1 MIERGSERPTEAKS
15 MDADDLLREEILM
28 ARATPAEVKVVLGLR
43 LWEQAVMLAREGVR
57 HALSRS
63 GEAPSDEAVERA
75 LEARLLLFRDERSS
89 ETPP

>member
-1 MIERGSERPTEAKS
+1 
-15 MDADDLLREEILM
+15 
-28 ARATPAEVKVVLGLR
+28 
-43 LWEQAVMLAREGVR
+43 VR